1 MKHAVARCEIAA
13 IVRRAKAFIFDFDG
27 TLVDS
32 NPIKWRAFETCFA
45 DFPEKLGEIM
55 AYCRS
60 NNHVPRDRKFRY
72 VYEIILR
79 LPYTAEA
86 EARLQERFATA
97 ATQQIIEAKE
107 FPGAE
112 QFLKKVRSTHM
123 RALLSSTPHETL
135 LRIVRGR
142 GWRDYFELIQGAPVE
157 KSMWLRRLLE
167 ERQMEGEDVVFFGD
181 TQEDANAA
189 QTAQCLFVAVG
200 KNRVSLDAIYS
211 IEDFAELVGIESSC

>member
-1 MKHAVARCEIAA
+1 
-13 IVRRAKAFIFDFDG
+13 
-27 TLVDS
+27 
-32 NPIKWRAFETCFA
+32 
-45 DFPEKLGEIM
+45 
-55 AYCRS
+55 
-60 NNHVPRDRKFRY
+60 
-72 VYEIILR
+72 
-79 LPYTAEA
+79 
-86 EARLQERFATA
+86 
-97 ATQQIIEAKE
+97 
-107 FPGAE
+107 
-112 QFLKKVRSTHM
+112 M

-200 KNRVSLDAIYS
+200 KDRVSPDAIYS
-211 IEDFAELVGIESSC
+211 IEDFTELVGIESSC